1 MVAMEER
8 VAGSSAMKSISAFE
22 KRGMLIVSAAENVEG
37 VKEVH
42 DHLCW
47 AEPMSGLYLNSP
59 EDEKSVKAS

>member
-1 MVAMEER
+1 
-8 VAGSSAMKSISAFE
+8 MKSISAFE